1 MLDGGDGQPAIPP
14 GQYMIR
20 ITVNPA
26 YAPNPDGTC
35 PRVTD
40 WAAKA
45 HGDAAFCHQFAE
57 LRYDNN
63 VGEVLITI
71 PAHPGKTGVGT
82 AINDQSPNG
91 PNGKG
96 SEPIDGN

>member
-1 MLDGGDGQPAIPP
+1 VPTDIPRATDGLAQA
-14 GQYMIR
+14 R
-20 ITVNPA
+20 
-26 YAPNPDGTC
+26 
-35 PRVTD
+35 
-40 WAAKA
+40 
-45 HGDAAFCHQFAE
+45 GDAAFCHQFAE

-82 AINDQSPNG
+82 AINDPSRMAN
-91 PNGKG
+91 NGKG